1 MTARHFLAIVAI
13 VQGALLAALL
23 VLIVLNR
30 WFRLRRS
37 SRLNPRR
44 EAVDASMRRWAA
56 GTAPLAGVL
65 VGLARLPTPLA
76 IDALVKWSARVP
88 GERWRQLAQAL
99 EHTWWARLVR
109 TNSMSAR
116 WWKRLESAR
125 FLSVAAMPRDVARL
139 TRLINDRHP
148 AVHVAAV
155 ACLERMENT
164 ALTLTALDRL
174 PQLAP
179 TVQAYYAAML
189 LRSRPV
195 VVEHL
200 QKRLRR
206 QAQDHLGHRAGRR
219 VPSNLRFEQR
229 VAARRGEAHQ
239 REGGAQPHP
248 PHVVEQRR
256 LQQRQRTNVG
266 DHAER
271 PYGLRPR
278 RPRIVFGQP
287 LERGNGLAVREA
299 AKRACRLHADF
310 GIGVIGQCRQ
320 AFAQRRL
327 TQPRR
332 KLGEAGQG
340 RIVSAAQALL
350 QVLDHHRP

>member
-1 MTARHFLAIVAI
+1 MTARDFLVVVAI
-13 VQGALLAALL
+13 VQGGLLAALL

-44 EAVDASMRRWAA
+44 EAVDASMRRWTA
-56 GTAPLAGVL
+56 GTTPLAGVL
-65 VGLARLPTPLA
+65 IGLGRLPTPLA
-76 IDALVKWSARVP
+76 IDAIVKWSARVP

-99 EHTWWARLVR
+99 DHTWWARLVR
-109 TNSMSAR
+109 SNSTSAR
-116 WWKRLESAR
+116 WWKRLECAR
-125 FLSVAAMPRDVARL
+125 FLSVAAMPQDVPRL

-164 ALTLTALDRL
+164 SLTLTALDRL

-206 QAQDHLGHRAGRR
+206 VDDPALPRLAE
-219 VPSNLRFEQR
+219 F
-229 VAARRGEAHQ
+229 AARLGEPAL
-239 REGGAQPHP
+239 RE
-248 PHVVEQRR
+248 R
-256 LQQRQRTNVG
+256 LTALA
-266 DHAER
+266 DHADPEVR
-271 PYGLRPR
+271 VQSARALGSFPHRESVVALKRLATDDAWPVR
-278 RPRIVFGQP
+278 AQ
-287 LERGNGLAVREA
+287 AVRSLGMIADVSTLPLLKTALLDTVWWVRLRAALALMRFAAPGRNTLLEA
-299 AKRACRLHADF
+299 EVGADPFARAM
-310 GIGVIGQCRQ
+310 
-320 AFAQRRL
+320 AQMV
-327 TQPRR
+327 
-332 KLGEAGQG
+332 LGLP
-340 RIVSAAQALL
+340 AQALAEFAA
-350 QVLDHHRP
+350 

>member
-1 MTARHFLAIVAI
+1 MTTRHFLTIVAI
-13 VQGALLAALL
+13 VQGALLGALV
-23 VLIVLNR
+23 VLIILNR

-56 GTAPLAGVL
+56 GSVPLAGVL
-65 VGLARLPTPLA
+65 VGLGRLPTPLA

-88 GERWRQLAQAL
+88 GERWRQLALAL

-109 TNSMSAR
+109 ANSTSAR
-116 WWKRLESAR
+116 WWKRLECAR
-125 FLSVAAMPRDVARL
+125 FLSVVAMPKDVARL
-139 TRLINDRHP
+139 TRLIDDSHP

-195 VVEHL
+195 VVDHL

-206 QAQDHLGHRAGRR
+206 SDDPALPRLAEFAARLGEPALRERLTALADHPDPEVRIQSARALGSFPHRD
-219 VPSNLRFEQR
+219 S
-229 VAARRGEAHQ
+229 VAALT
-239 REGGAQPHP
+239 
-248 PHVVEQRR
+248 R
-256 LQQRQRTNVG
+256 LATDDAWAVR
-266 DHAER
+266 A
-271 PYGLRPR
+271 
-278 RPRIVFGQP
+278 
-287 LERGNGLAVREA
+287 LAVRSLGMITAVSTLPLVKAALQDSVWWVRLRAALALMRFAAPGRNALLEA
-299 AKRACRLHADF
+299 EVGANPFASAMAKM
-310 GIGVIGQCRQ
+310 V
-320 AFAQRRL
+320 
-327 TQPRR
+327 
-332 KLGEAGQG
+332 LGLP
-340 RIVSAAQALL
+340 AQALAEFAA
-350 QVLDHHRP
+350 